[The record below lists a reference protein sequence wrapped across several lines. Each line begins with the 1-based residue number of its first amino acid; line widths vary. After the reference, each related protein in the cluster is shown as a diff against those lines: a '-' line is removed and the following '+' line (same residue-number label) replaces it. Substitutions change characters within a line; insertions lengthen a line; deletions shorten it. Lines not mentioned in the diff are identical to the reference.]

1 MVTFEEAR
9 QILAQDERV
18 GRPGYRPPLPPTL
31 AMIRDISEAN
41 AVKVCNVGPWE
52 HRLERPSMSVVVPA
66 YKPDQDA
73 AHKGYAESKP
83 FPGIHQFAKQISD
96 GEDVAY
102 TWCQDEGRAALR
114 DLIGIGPGMPMNR
127 SLVHRGVFVP
137 AGPVPTPEEIKTA
150 KHGITIGGGFISF
163 EMADLL
169 NLAKIETTLIL
180 RESYFWEPILDE
192 ASGLMIEKALTSA
205 GIKIIKNAEV
215 VMVNGGIVNGST
227 NNPGPELESDRKENS
242 PAIVSNNDSN
252 TQSPEPITTPGFDS
266 LKPVNTTN
274 QIQGPITS
282 VVVKQTKPDLK
293 EIEIPC
299 EMIIAG
305 IGVTNPTGWLADSG
319 VKTNHGI
326 VSNEFMETS
335 APDIYTA
342 GDIAEYKDLLLEE
355 NVQMG
360 NWVNARE
367 QGRVAGL
374 NMTGSHEAF
383 KFVSFYTTQGCGVNI
398 AFVGDVAPGPD
409 RTVITR
415 GSPEINSYG
424 RIIVVNNEIEGATLI
439 NRSAE
444 MTTISKLIEK
454 NMDVSKLHKE
464 LGDPNFDLKKLI

>member
-1 MVTFEEAR
+1 MSSYKYLIIGGGAAGVSTAETIR
-9 QILAQDERV
+9 RV
-18 GRPGYRPPLPPTL
+18 DPTGTMAIVSNEPYL
-31 AMIRDISEAN
+31 MYSR
-41 AVKVCNVGPWE
+41 VM
-52 HRLERPSMSVVVPA
+52 L
-66 YKPDQDA
+66 
-73 AHKGYAESKP
+73 SKP
-83 FPGIHQFAKQISD
+83 AFFLGKIPFNEIYMKGKEWYDQNHIDFLGGKKATKCDSTSKTLTLTDGSQITYEKLLIATGVDARKWSAPGSENKANIHSLRTLED
-96 GEDVAY
+96 GIA
-102 TWCQDEGRAALR
+102 
-114 DLIGIGPGMPMNR
+114 IM
-127 SLVHRGVFVP
+127 
-137 AGPVPTPEEIKTA
+137 EEIKTA